1 MDAITT
7 RIKAYLLEEFI
18 DEEDVGPI
26 TADTPLLN
34 SGMID
39 SVSSLQLVEF
49 IERTYGFSFEAH
61 EVDQDNLNTINLISA
76 FIERKLEAK

>member
-1 MDAITT
+1 MDAIAA
-7 RIKAYLLEEFI
+7 RIKDYLLKEFI
-18 DEEDVGPI
+18 DEEDSGPI

-34 SGMID
+34 SGLID

-61 EVDQDNLNTINLISA
+61 EVDQDNLNTLTLISG
-76 FIERKLEAK
+76 FISRKVSAQ